1 MFFVPANAVLNVT
14 AKFKVSVVPLMLT
27 ELWANETEHWLFCN
41 VAPLDNGL
49 DIHVAA
55 ASFTRYMVADERL

>member
-1 MFFVPANAVLNVT
+1 MFFAPAKTGLNVT
-14 AKFKVSVVPLMLT
+14 AKFNVSVVPLTFT
-27 ELWANETEHWLFCN
+27 ELPANEIEHWLFCN

-49 DIHVAA
+49 DIHCVA

>member
-1 MFFVPANAVLNVT
+1 MFFVPANAGLNVT
-14 AKFKVSVVPLMLT
+14 AKFKVSVVPFTLT